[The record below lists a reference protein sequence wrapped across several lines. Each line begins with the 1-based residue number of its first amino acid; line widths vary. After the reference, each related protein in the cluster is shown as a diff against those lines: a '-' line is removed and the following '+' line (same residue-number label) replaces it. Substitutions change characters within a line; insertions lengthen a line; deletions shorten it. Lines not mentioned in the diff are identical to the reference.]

1 MSTFHIFYDS
11 NKDIKWATDAPTDTN
26 IINSQTALGL
36 SHLSLELDQI
46 PACDHFYIN
55 DAEDALAAYHS
66 FSLSF
71 SATTIV
77 LDSTVTITGCPAGTE
92 IFLDDVSA
100 GTYSSG
106 SLTLTGSMSGSFV
119 IKFVKDK
126 YYTTSEKITVSRY
139 TSLI

>member
-55 DAEDALAAYHS
+55 DAEDALVAYHS

-139 TSLI
+139 TS